1 MSLSELKK
9 EVGYVGGDPCE
20 CDKPDPKLLASLEL
34 LSVMSRLL
42 DNLMYAG
49 LVGLDEDT
57 VVSRKPVIAM
67 QIGFIKEAATL
78 LGPALKTIEDYLSYS
93 DMTEDD

>member
-1 MSLSELKK
+1 MSLSELKQ
-9 EVGYVGGDPCE
+9 EVGYMGGGPCE

-57 VVSRKPVIAM
+57 VASRKPVVAM
-67 QIGFIKEAATL
+67 QIGFVREAAAL
-78 LGPALKTIEDYLSYS
+78 LGPALQTIEDYLSYA
-93 DMTEDD
+93 DMMEND